1 MQNVFDI
8 REFGAAGDGVTDD
21 TDAIRSA
28 VQAASACRGTVLV
41 PPGRYLTGKI
51 TLAPGVR
58 LEGKS
63 AWSFTSF
70 GASEFVLRSA
80 EETCLIDITGA
91 FGASVSGMSLNGC
104 DLGDNIH
111 GIYHHWDKY
120 NGGDEE
126 DTPTVEDCRIGN
138 FTGDGIHFSHI
149 WCFSVRH
156 SMICYNSGAG
166 LFIDGW
172 DGFILDNW
180 LSANKKGGLNSAPY
194 ASSLTLTGNRIECNN
209 IAGIISACSDC
220 WNITG
225 NYFDCTYGTAMRM
238 TNGNNLAIS
247 GNVFYR
253 SGVGQKGDDS
263 CHMFLE
269 KCRNLSITGNTFVG
283 GKDEDYFDQQRCPQ
297 NGIIIRASE
306 ECIIS
311 SNAMHRGAT
320 ETLLDIA
327 DDCKNVVA
335 MGNIGSAS
343 KE

>member
-8 REFGAAGDGVTDD
+8 REFGAVGDGVADD
-21 TDAIRSA
+21 TEAIR
-28 VQAASACRGTVLV
+28 AAAAEAGKCRGVIAV
-41 PPGRYLTGKI
+41 PPGRYVTGRIK
-51 TLAPGVR
+51 LERGVR
-58 LEGKS
+58 LEGRS
-63 AWSFTSF
+63 GWSFTSF
-70 GASEFVLRSA
+70 GTSEFILRDASEGCML
-80 EETCLIDITGA
+80 DITGA
-91 FGASVSGMSLNGC
+91 FGVAISGMSLNGR
-104 DLGDNIH
+104 DLGENVH
-111 GIYHHWDKY
+111 GIYLHWDKY
-120 NGGDEE
+120 NGGEEE
-126 DTPTVEDCRIGN
+126 DTPSIDDCRIGN
-138 FTGDGIHFSHI
+138 FSGDAIHLSHG

-156 SMICYNSGAG
+156 NMLCYNSGAG

-180 LSANKKGGLNSAPY
+180 FSANKKGGLRSTPY
-194 ASSLTLTGNRIECNN
+194 ASSLTLTGNRIECND

-225 NYFDCTYGTAMRM
+225 NYFDCTYGVAMRM
-238 TNGNNLAIS
+238 TNGNNLAVS

-253 SGVGQKGDDS
+253 SGVGQKDDDS
-263 CHMFLE
+263 SHMLLE

-283 GKDEDYFDQQRCPQ
+283 GKDEDYHDHSRCPQ

-320 ETLLDIA
+320 ETLIDIA
-327 DDCKNVVA
+327 DDCKNIVTT
-335 MGNIGSAS
+335 GNIGSAS